1 MTAVFQTPCI
11 IIPCFVDLVN
21 ESFEDT
27 PFITN
32 HDAITCYRLT
42 CFFCVTCS
50 CPSFLKCAADIQFRI
65 SNYLKESM
73 SKSESIVLLFVT
85 V

>member
-11 IIPCFVDLVN
+11 IIPRFVDLVN

-42 CFFCVTCS
+42 CVFFLC
-50 CPSFLKCAADIQFRI
+50 
-65 SNYLKESM
+65 YLLLSLL
-73 SKSESIVLLFVT
+73 SEMCC
-85 V
+85 

>member
-1 MTAVFQTPCI
+1 MTAVFQTDPMYYY
-11 IIPCFVDLVN
+11 PLFVDLVN

-42 CFFCVTCS
+42 CV
-50 CPSFLKCAADIQFRI
+50 FLC
-65 SNYLKESM
+65 YLLLSLL
-73 SKSESIVLLFVT
+73 SEMCC
-85 V
+85 

>member
-32 HDAITCYRLT
+32 HDAITCYRFT
-42 CFFCVTCS
+42 CVFF
-50 CPSFLKCAADIQFRI
+50 
-65 SNYLKESM
+65 
-73 SKSESIVLLFVT
+73 VLPAPVPPF
-85 V
+85 